1 VSKSEWGRGKRWRER
16 KGRRI
21 QCKGESKGE
30 EKNRAMR
37 EGVRVAFGRGFERAT
52 EERSRT
58 IGRKVVGK
66 GE

>member
-1 VSKSEWGRGKRWRER
+1 
-16 KGRRI
+16 
-21 QCKGESKGE
+21 
-30 EKNRAMR
+30 MR